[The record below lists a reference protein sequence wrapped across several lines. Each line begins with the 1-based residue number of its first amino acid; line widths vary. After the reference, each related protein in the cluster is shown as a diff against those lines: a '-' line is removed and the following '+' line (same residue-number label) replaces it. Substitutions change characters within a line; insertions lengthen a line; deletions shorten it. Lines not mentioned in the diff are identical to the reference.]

1 MIGVNVAIAVS
12 TFIFTGGP
20 DIAAGFLTLDTGGP
34 DIAAGFLIA
43 DTGGPDIAAGDSV
56 LLTGC
61 NCLTGVND
69 TAFCCCGFAIESLVV
84 IGLSNAVLGSSSSS
98 VTISS
103 KITSV
108 ISSSI
113 SISAISS
120 SISISAISCSA
131 TISSTCSIGST
142 GIEVD

>member
-1 MIGVNVAIAVS
+1 MNLLWRSIITHQLSSSLEGCIFFLSILRGVLFLIGINVAIAVS

-43 DTGGPDIAAGDSV
+43 DTGGPDIATGDSV

-98 VTISS
+98 VT
-103 KITSV
+103 
-108 ISSSI
+108 SSS
-113 SISAISS
+113 
-120 SISISAISCSA
+120 
-131 TISSTCSIGST
+131 
-142 GIEVD
+142 